1 MRLHTTLTVCIC
13 FALVV
18 GCNPFGKAPV
28 QNIKDL
34 DDNMIDLRMYHEN
47 LGDAMLRQDQDVA
60 LWLFDG
66 MDSLLL
72 VVADKFDTHRKLD
85 KPFRGAYEK
94 DLEPPIR
101 DLGAAL
107 HTQNWPAAAQ
117 AYAILTKKCNG
128 CHIDRDVDKVVQN
141 WLERG
146 KD

>member
-1 MRLHTTLTVCIC
+1 MRLSKTIIVISC
-13 FALVV
+13 FAFVV
-18 GCNPFGKAPV
+18 GCNPFGNPPV

-47 LGDAMLRQDQDVA
+47 LGDAMMRQDQDVA
-60 LWLFDG
+60 LWLYTG

-72 VVADKFDTHRKLD
+72 VVSDKFDTHRKLD
-85 KPFRGAYEK
+85 KPFRAAYEK

-101 DLGAAL
+101 DLGKAL
-107 HTQNWPAAAQ
+107 NTPDWPAAAQ
-117 AYAILTKKCNG
+117 AYTVLTKKCNG

-146 KD
+146 KN